1 MSTYACLSC
10 ERFLTFNSD
19 TMPDACECG
28 ARNVILIARDS
39 DLALDL
45 SIEQFEQN
53 SAALYSEAFGG
64 ASDEAFED
72 HTIIELQ
79 RTAIAWGGVALL
91 ALAVLWMLPSGMEAC
106 QAIHS
111 HDACFAALN
120 R

>member
-1 MSTYACLSC
+1 MSRYECLRC
-10 ERFLTFNSD
+10 ERILSFTGY
-19 TMPDACECG
+19 TPDACDCG
-28 ARNVILIARDS
+28 GNVVCIERDAT
-39 DLALDL
+39 DLAIDL

-53 SAALYSEAFGG
+53 SAALY
-64 ASDEAFED
+64 DEAFAGPDNEFAAS
-72 HTIIELQ
+72 EAMEMQ
-79 RTAIAWGGVALL
+79 RTAIAWGGVALV